1 MRKRRR
7 TNLAGLWPLTGRMR
21 SCSTTSCVSE
31 SSPSGKL
38 TLKYNPFADCTVP
51 SHQLSVPHSSSMNS
65 TSTFSPAWGV
75 NCATSRS
82 LLAAGHA
89 RTRAASTQVVSSS
102 FWYLHTHAGA
112 VVGECKSCLRK
123 DTTPARRQARAR
135 GHHSLCPAGTDSAP
149 LSCALPTP
157 TTHLTWIF
165 WPDSSMSNRCAV
177 K

>member
-7 TNLAGLWPLTGRMR
+7 TNLAGLWPVTGRMR

-51 SHQLSVPHSSSMNS
+51 SHQLSVPHSSSMKS

-102 FWYLHTHAGA
+102 FWYLRTHAGA
-112 VVGECKSCLRK
+112 VVVNASPACARTPLPRGDRHARGA
-123 DTTPARRQARAR
+123 TTAFARRGQTLRP
-135 GHHSLCPAGTDSAP
+135 SLVRRPHP
-149 LSCALPTP
+149 R
-157 TTHLTWIF
+157 LT
-165 WPDSSMSNRCAV
+165 
-177 K
+177 